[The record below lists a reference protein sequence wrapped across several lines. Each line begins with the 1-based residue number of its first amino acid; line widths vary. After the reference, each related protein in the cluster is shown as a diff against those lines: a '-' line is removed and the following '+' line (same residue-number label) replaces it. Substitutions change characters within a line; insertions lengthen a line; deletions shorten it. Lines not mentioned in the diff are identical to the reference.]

1 MFPLNFPQ
9 REERSFWI
17 ETAGAGGWGVD
28 IQAFF
33 LPLTGCGIVHG
44 KNKAS
49 CTRGSEPRAGLL
61 YPGFP
66 VDSSW

>member
-17 ETAGAGGWGVD
+17 ETAEGEGWGVD

-33 LPLTGCGIVHG
+33 PPLTGCGIVHG
-44 KNKAS
+44 KNEAS
-49 CTRGSEPRAGLL
+49 RTR
-61 YPGFP
+61 
-66 VDSSW
+66 